1 MYIDIKNEKI
11 IGIYADNERKELID
25 VGIIPSPEEIPGKIP
40 VMYYRNGAIVYEY
53 EEAPEATE
61 DGTETPPVPMD
72 YGETVKGLIR
82 RKYTLS
88 EELAIL
94 RQRDTKAEEFEV
106 YNAYAES
113 CKEEARLLIEKQKHW
128 YGRGKRG
135 YGGSQ
140 RDKRTGVLGA
150 DRSIL
155 LGVVGHDDGGLLQ
168 VVQIDYHQEHGGL
181 RRILERAYRKDE
193 RPG

>member
-11 IGIYADNERKELID
+11 IGIYADNEREGLID

-53 EEAPEATE
+53 EDAPEATE

-72 YGETVKGLIR
+72 YGEMVNGLIR

-94 RQRDTKAEEFEV
+94 RQRDTKAEEFEA

-113 CKEEARLLIEKQKHW
+113 CKEKARE
-128 YGRGKRG
+128 
-135 YGGSQ
+135 
-140 RDKRTGVLGA
+140 
-150 DRSIL
+150 
-155 LGVVGHDDGGLLQ
+155 
-168 VVQIDYHQEHGGL
+168 
-181 RRILERAYRKDE
+181 LERVFNEQRTN
-193 RPG
+193 

>member
-11 IGIYADNERKELID
+11 IGIYADNKEGLID

-61 DGTETPPVPMD
+61 DDTGTPPAQID
-72 YGETVKGLIR
+72 YGETVNGLIR

-94 RQRDTKAEEFEV
+94 RQRDTKAEEFEA
-106 YNAYAES
+106 YNSYAES
-113 CKEEARLLIEKQKHW
+113 CKEEARLLIEKQKH
-128 YGRGKRG
+128 
-135 YGGSQ
+135 
-140 RDKRTGVLGA
+140 
-150 DRSIL
+150 
-155 LGVVGHDDGGLLQ
+155 
-168 VVQIDYHQEHGGL
+168 
-181 RRILERAYRKDE
+181 
-193 RPG
+193 

>member
-11 IGIYADNERKELID
+11 IGIYADNKEGLID

-61 DGTETPPVPMD
+61 DDTGTPPAQID
-72 YGETVKGLIR
+72 YGDTVNGLIR

-94 RQRDTKAEEFEV
+94 RQRDTKAEEFEA

-113 CKEEARLLIEKQKHW
+113 CKEEARLLIEKQKH
-128 YGRGKRG
+128 
-135 YGGSQ
+135 
-140 RDKRTGVLGA
+140 
-150 DRSIL
+150 
-155 LGVVGHDDGGLLQ
+155 
-168 VVQIDYHQEHGGL
+168 
-181 RRILERAYRKDE
+181 
-193 RPG
+193 

>member
-61 DGTETPPVPMD
+61 DDTETSTVPMD
-72 YGETVKGLIR
+72 YGETVNGLIR

-94 RQRDTKAEEFEV
+94 RQRDTKAEEFEA
-106 YNAYAES
+106 YNAYAEF
-113 CKEEARLLIEKQKHW
+113 CKEEARLLIEKQKH
-128 YGRGKRG
+128 
-135 YGGSQ
+135 
-140 RDKRTGVLGA
+140 
-150 DRSIL
+150 
-155 LGVVGHDDGGLLQ
+155 
-168 VVQIDYHQEHGGL
+168 
-181 RRILERAYRKDE
+181 
-193 RPG
+193 

>member
-61 DGTETPPVPMD
+61 DDTGTPPAQID
-72 YGETVKGLIR
+72 YGETVNGLIR

-94 RQRDTKAEEFEV
+94 RQRDTKAEEFEA

-113 CKEEARLLIEKQKHW
+113 CKEEARLLIEKQKH
-128 YGRGKRG
+128 
-135 YGGSQ
+135 
-140 RDKRTGVLGA
+140 
-150 DRSIL
+150 
-155 LGVVGHDDGGLLQ
+155 
-168 VVQIDYHQEHGGL
+168 
-181 RRILERAYRKDE
+181 
-193 RPG
+193 

>member
-11 IGIYADNERKELID
+11 IGIYADNEREGLID

-61 DGTETPPVPMD
+61 DDTGTPPAQID
-72 YGETVKGLIR
+72 YGETVNGLIR

-94 RQRDTKAEEFEV
+94 RQRDTKAEEFEA

-113 CKEEARLLIEKQKHW
+113 CKEEARLLIEKQKH
-128 YGRGKRG
+128 
-135 YGGSQ
+135 
-140 RDKRTGVLGA
+140 
-150 DRSIL
+150 
-155 LGVVGHDDGGLLQ
+155 
-168 VVQIDYHQEHGGL
+168 
-181 RRILERAYRKDE
+181 
-193 RPG
+193 

>member
-40 VMYYRNGAIVYEY
+40 VMYYRYGAIVYEY
-53 EEAPEATE
+53 EDAPEATE
-61 DGTETPPVPMD
+61 DGMETPPVPMD
-72 YGETVKGLIR
+72 YGETVNGLIR

-94 RQRDTKAEEFEV
+94 RQRDTKAEEFEA

-113 CKEEARLLIEKQKHW
+113 CKEEARLLIEKQKH
-128 YGRGKRG
+128 
-135 YGGSQ
+135 
-140 RDKRTGVLGA
+140 
-150 DRSIL
+150 
-155 LGVVGHDDGGLLQ
+155 
-168 VVQIDYHQEHGGL
+168 
-181 RRILERAYRKDE
+181 
-193 RPG
+193 

>member
-11 IGIYADNERKELID
+11 IGIYADNEREGLID

-53 EEAPEATE
+53 VDAPEATE
-61 DGTETPPVPMD
+61 DGTETPHVPMD
-72 YGETVKGLIR
+72 YGETVNELIR

-94 RQRDTKAEEFEV
+94 RQRGTKAEEFEA

-113 CKEEARLLIEKQKHW
+113 CKGEARLLIEKQKH
-128 YGRGKRG
+128 
-135 YGGSQ
+135 
-140 RDKRTGVLGA
+140 
-150 DRSIL
+150 
-155 LGVVGHDDGGLLQ
+155 
-168 VVQIDYHQEHGGL
+168 
-181 RRILERAYRKDE
+181 
-193 RPG
+193 

>member
-1 MYIDIKNEKI
+1 MYIAIKNEKI
-11 IGIYADNERKELID
+11 IGIYADNEREGLID

-61 DGTETPPVPMD
+61 DGTETPHVPMD
-72 YGETVKGLIR
+72 YGETVNELIR

-94 RQRDTKAEEFEV
+94 RQRGTKAEEFEA

-113 CKEEARLLIEKQKHW
+113 CKEEAILLIEKQKH
-128 YGRGKRG
+128 
-135 YGGSQ
+135 
-140 RDKRTGVLGA
+140 
-150 DRSIL
+150 
-155 LGVVGHDDGGLLQ
+155 
-168 VVQIDYHQEHGGL
+168 
-181 RRILERAYRKDE
+181 
-193 RPG
+193 

>member
-11 IGIYADNERKELID
+11 IGIYADNEREGLID

-53 EEAPEATE
+53 EEAPETTE
-61 DGTETPPVPMD
+61 DGTETPHVPMD
-72 YGETVKGLIR
+72 YGETVNELIR

-94 RQRDTKAEEFEV
+94 RQRGTKAEEFEA

-113 CKEEARLLIEKQKHW
+113 CKEEAILLIEKQKH
-128 YGRGKRG
+128 
-135 YGGSQ
+135 
-140 RDKRTGVLGA
+140 
-150 DRSIL
+150 
-155 LGVVGHDDGGLLQ
+155 
-168 VVQIDYHQEHGGL
+168 
-181 RRILERAYRKDE
+181 
-193 RPG
+193 

>member
-40 VMYYRNGAIVYEY
+40 VMYYRYGAIVYEY
-53 EEAPEATE
+53 EDAPEATE
-61 DGTETPPVPMD
+61 DGMETPPVPID
-72 YGETVKGLIR
+72 YGETVNGLIR

-94 RQRDTKAEEFEV
+94 RQRDTKAEEFEA

-113 CKEEARLLIEKQKHW
+113 CKEEARLLIEKQKH
-128 YGRGKRG
+128 
-135 YGGSQ
+135 
-140 RDKRTGVLGA
+140 
-150 DRSIL
+150 
-155 LGVVGHDDGGLLQ
+155 
-168 VVQIDYHQEHGGL
+168 
-181 RRILERAYRKDE
+181 
-193 RPG
+193 